1 MTHSSY
7 QSIIGKGTP
16 KKLFISFG
24 LVTLVFV
31 ILFLVILPYKF
42 YKRDVNDSRNYAQSI
57 SKLIRAAVLSHM
69 VENVDHQHR
78 GQGNHVDQD
87 PNSMRVLLTT
97 FQTEF
102 KFEFRLI
109 RSNNIEKQHNINED
123 SQSKDELIKDVFRS
137 GRGRE
142 DWPGSTRFRYVSPFV
157 ADESCKKCH
166 QGMNDQ
172 NIEIG
177 SVLGVSEIIFELKDK
192 RNTSIRQIIE
202 ITLLMIA
209 GLLTLGFILFFIVK
223 KGILDPMGIE

>member
-7 QSIIGKGTP
+7 QGIADKGTP
-16 KKLFISFG
+16 KKLFIAFG
-24 LVTLVFV
+24 LVKLVFV

-42 YKRDVNDSRNYAQSI
+42 YKRDVNDSRSYAQNI

-69 VENVDHQHR
+69 VENV
-78 GQGNHVDQD
+78 D

-142 DWPGSTRFRYVSPFV
+142 DWLGSTRFRYVSPFV
-157 ADESCKKCH
+157 ADESCQKCH
-166 QGMNDQ
+166 QRVHDQ